1 MAPTGIPPS
10 SPNQPSS
17 EHTTK
22 PETAQS
28 QPTDPATASHLQWT
42 VKGSN
47 ELTDPS
53 TDEVL
58 RKAASEDNIPT
69 EIFMPVPFVAKREES
84 EASKK

>member
-10 SPNQPSS
+10 SPNQLSS

-22 PETAQS
+22 PETAQGQS
-28 QPTDPATASHLQWT
+28 TDPATASHLQWT

-53 TDEVL
+53 TNETLREAANKEYVSNEVL
-58 RKAASEDNIPT
+58 INQS
-69 EIFMPVPFVAKREES
+69 
-84 EASKK
+84 

>member
-58 RKAASEDNIPT
+58 RKAASEEYVSNGVLI
-69 EIFMPVPFVAKREES
+69 KRS
-84 EASKK
+84 

>member
-17 EHTTK
+17 EHTSK

-47 ELTDPS
+47 ELTDPAI
-53 TDEVL
+53 EEIL
-58 RKAASEDNIPT
+58 RKTKSEEYVSNGVLI
-69 EIFMPVPFVAKREES
+69 KQG
-84 EASKK
+84 